1 MTDALG
7 AGETGGDFGAA
18 CAQASAKIEHVAAS
32 RFSELGT
39 EVLVEVGGI
48 MQGCNGRVKWPPRT
62 TALLLPS
69 SVRIYFGAMPQI
81 TRRTFIASGLG
92 AFAAVFAT
100 STLAYARRSS
110 DPKPHPDPRPGITG
124 ANVATKEQLAST
136 PALIPIFDDVREIP
150 EIADGIRCRCGC
162 ADSPG
167 FRSLLSCYEGAD
179 AMARECHTCQGEAKL
194 AARLKKSGKSLDE
207 IRAAID
213 AKYA

>member
-1 MTDALG
+1 
-7 AGETGGDFGAA
+7 
-18 CAQASAKIEHVAAS
+18 
-32 RFSELGT
+32 
-39 EVLVEVGGI
+39 
-48 MQGCNGRVKWPPRT
+48 
-62 TALLLPS
+62 
-69 SVRIYFGAMPQI
+69 MPHLN
-81 TRRTFIASGLG
+81 RRTFIATGLG
-92 AFAAVFAT
+92 ALAAVLAT
-100 STLAYARRSS
+100 SRIAHARRPR

-124 ANVATKEQLAST
+124 ANVATKEQLASS
-136 PALIPIFDDVREIP
+136 PALIPIFDSVREMP

-179 AMARECHTCQGEAKL
+179 AMAKECHTCQGEAKL